1 MSFFRNKSGKVYAD
15 PFSSLSGSAVPT
27 PKQSSM
33 FASARAKMKG
43 MIPRFKKGSVAQA
56 PYLTPSQPPSQR
68 QWQLFQEPEQ
78 PHRQQPS
85 ASQPQQAW
93 QQPTSQRQQPSQIQ
107 GNKVILDMKG
117 ITDKLTTLNT
127 TQNVPIVPIFLGNES
142 LTREEKYLLK
152 GDIID
157 KLISQSN
164 LLNEISIIVK
174 GVIVKYI
181 QTRALAL
188 TNQQQH
194 LRDSENE
201 FLGLFI
207 KGRKDLDIKIKALSK
222 EGLGDGLLFY
232 MYRYQIKY
240 TIIFAEY
247 MINIFSKDITVIED
261 FFRVEKMQT
270 LYQTFQ
276 EQKDILKVNLDI
288 LEVLL
293 SRESNIKDIESFN
306 RNITAYNETLFN
318 IMVCILKCYDILAIY
333 LYFDNRNLKK
343 RTDYNYNSVID
354 VNMWISIQTE
364 IDNIHSKLNNFKSPN
379 YRYLFESEYKKIVS
393 EYRKELKLGGRRK
406 PITKPITK
414 PTKKPITK
422 KPTTKNPTKK
432 PTAKPTKKPTT
443 KPTKK
448 KST

>member
-1 MSFFRNKSGKVYAD
+1 MRRNKSGKVYAD
-15 PFSSLSGSAVPT
+15 TFDSLSGSAVPT

-33 FASARAKMKG
+33 FARMRG
-43 MIPRFKKGSVAQA
+43 IIPSFKNGSVAPA
-56 PYLTPSQPPSQR
+56 PYLTPSQPPSQT
-68 QWQLFQEPEQ
+68 QWQLFQGQEQ

-85 ASQPQQAW
+85 ASQRQPQQAW

-107 GNKVILDMKG
+107 GNRVILDMKG
-117 ITDKLTTLNT
+117 ITAKLTTLNT
-127 TQNVPIVPIFLGNES
+127 TQTVPIVPRFLGNES
-142 LTREEKYLLK
+142 LTREEIYLLK

-188 TNQQQH
+188 TNQHQH

-201 FLGLFI
+201 LLGLFI

-222 EGLGDGLLFY
+222 AGLGDSLLFY

-247 MINIFSKDITVIED
+247 MLNIFSKDITVIED
-261 FFRVEKMQT
+261 FFRVEKRET
-270 LYQTFQ
+270 LYRTFQ
-276 EQKDILKVNLDI
+276 DQKDILKVNLDI
-288 LEVLL
+288 LEGLL
-293 SRESNIKDIESFN
+293 SRVSNINDIVSFD

-343 RTDYNYNSVID
+343 RTDYKYNSVID

-364 IDNIHSKLNNFKSPN
+364 IDNIHSKLDNFKSPN
-379 YRYLFESEYKKIVS
+379 YRYLFESEYKKFVS

-406 PITKPITK
+406 PTTK
-414 PTKKPITK
+414 PTKK
-422 KPTTKNPTKK
+422 PTKK
-432 PTAKPTKKPTT
+432 PTAKPTKKPII

>member
-1 MSFFRNKSGKVYAD
+1 MSFFRNKSGKVHD
-15 PFSSLSGSAVPT
+15 STFSSLSGSAVPT
-27 PKQSSM
+27 PKQRTSM
-33 FASARAKMKG
+33 FAR
-43 MIPRFKKGSVAQA
+43 MIPRFNRGSVAPA
-56 PYLTPSQPPSQR
+56 PTPSQLSQR
-68 QWQLFQEPEQ
+68 QTHASWQLYPEQ
-78 PHRQQPS
+78 EQRQPS
-85 ASQPQQAW
+85 ASQRQPQQVW
-93 QQPTSQRQQPSQIQ
+93 QQPTSHRQQPSQIQ
-107 GNKVILDMKG
+107 GNRVILDMKG
-117 ITDKLTTLNT
+117 ITHDLTTLNT
-127 TQNVPIVPIFLGNES
+127 TQNVPIVPRFLGNES
-142 LTREEKYLLK
+142 LTREENYLLK

-188 TNQQQH
+188 TNQHQH

-201 FLGLFI
+201 YLGLFI

-222 EGLGDGLLFY
+222 AGLGDGLLFY

-247 MINIFSKDITVIED
+247 MLNIFSKDITVIED
-261 FFRVEKMQT
+261 FFRVEKRET
-270 LYQTFQ
+270 LYRSFQ
-276 EQKDILKVNLDI
+276 DQKEILKVNLDI
-288 LEVLL
+288 LEGLL

-343 RTDYNYNSVID
+343 RADYNYNSVID
-354 VNMWISIQTE
+354 VNMWISIQNE
-364 IDNIHSKLNNFKSPN
+364 IDNIHSKLDNFKSPN
-379 YRYLFESEYKKIVS
+379 YRYLFEYEYKKFVS

-406 PITKPITK
+406 PTTK
-414 PTKKPITK
+414 PTK
-422 KPTTKNPTKK
+422 
-432 PTAKPTKKPTT
+432 KPTKKPTT

-448 KST
+448 PTAKPTKKKST